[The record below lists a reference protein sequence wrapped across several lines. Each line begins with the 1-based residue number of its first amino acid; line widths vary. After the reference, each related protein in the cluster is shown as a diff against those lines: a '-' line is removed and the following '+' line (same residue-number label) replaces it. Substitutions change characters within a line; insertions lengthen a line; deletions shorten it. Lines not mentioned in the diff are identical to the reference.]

1 VSGTG
6 AIRRRR
12 DELIDKAAICWL
24 NGNNHNMETY
34 HLGNA
39 LRSQLNLHHDD
50 F

>member
-6 AIRRRR
+6 AIRRCR
-12 DELIDKAAICWL
+12 DELIDKAAVCWL
-24 NGNNHNMETY
+24 NSNNHNMETY

-39 LRSQLNLHHDD
+39 LRSQLNLHRDD